1 MLSIVVP
8 CYNEEA
14 AIPLF
19 FEEVEKISQQLSH
32 SVEYIF
38 VNDGS
43 KDKTLAVLR
52 QLYREHPEKVRYL
65 SFSRN
70 FGKEAGLYAG
80 LKEATGDLVT
90 VMDVDLQDPPELLPQ
105 MIEMIETSTDLDCV
119 GTRRVTRDGEPPI
132 RSFFCTDVL

>member
-70 FGKEAGLYAG
+70 FGKGSRL
-80 LKEATGDLVT
+80 
-90 VMDVDLQDPPELLPQ
+90 
-105 MIEMIETSTDLDCV
+105 
-119 GTRRVTRDGEPPI
+119 I
-132 RSFFCTDVL
+132 RWFKRSNR

>member
-8 CYNEEA
+8 CYYEEA

-32 SVEYIF
+32 SVDYIF

-52 QLYREHPEKVRYL
+52 QL
-65 SFSRN
+65 
-70 FGKEAGLYAG
+70 
-80 LKEATGDLVT
+80 
-90 VMDVDLQDPPELLPQ
+90 
-105 MIEMIETSTDLDCV
+105 
-119 GTRRVTRDGEPPI
+119 
-132 RSFFCTDVL
+132 